1 MNGSPELFA
10 ALARFQ
16 SQMQNIHKD
25 KTANTGKFGYRYA
38 DIAGVI
44 ESIREP
50 LAACGLCYMQVLD
63 EVDGKPALH
72 TILAH
77 ESGGYVSGKLPFSGD
92 LSDPQKFG
100 GITTYYRRYALLG
113 ILGLATDDDDAQ
125 GVSHSPASARP
136 ATQAP
141 TPRASPQFGTAP
153 RPEPAQR
160 VEGEMDWSDLW
171 AKVLRPKGIMS
182 AQRLT
187 ELIGGYESLSAA
199 QVSAKVNA
207 LGDIPKWTPPSD
219 IGDGFEVVEMNP
231 PRSPSR
237 PQYPASDKQISFIKS
252 LLTKKGMDDKAWPGW
267 AAYALDVDDAPDVDN
282 LSSKQASAVI
292 EQLKEMPDNPGLA
305 AALEASGR

>member
-1 MNGSPELFA
+1 
-10 ALARFQ
+10 
-16 SQMQNIHKD
+16 
-25 KTANTGKFGYRYA
+25 
-38 DIAGVI
+38 VI

-77 ESGGYVSGKLPFSGD
+77 EAGGHVSGKLPFSGD

-125 GVSHSPASARP
+125 SISHSPASARP
-136 ATQAP
+136 AVQNP
-141 TPRASPQFGTAP
+141 TPRQSPQFSTAP
-153 RPEPAQR
+153 RPEPSQR

-182 AQRLT
+182 AERLT
-187 ELIGGYESLSAA
+187 ELIGDYQSATPNEVA
-199 QVSAKVNA
+199 AKVNA
-207 LGDIPKWTPPSD
+207 LNDIPKRPQD
-219 IGDGFEVVEMNP
+219 DL
-231 PRSPSR
+231 PRT
-237 PQYPASDKQISFIKS
+237 QYPASDKQISFIKS
-252 LLTKKGMDDKAWPGW
+252 LLAKKGMDAKAWPGW

-282 LSSKQASAVI
+282 LSVKQATAVI
-292 EQLKEMPDNPGLA
+292 DQLKEMPDNPGLA

>member
-77 ESGGYVSGKLPFSGD
+77 EAGGHVSGKLPFSGD

-141 TPRASPQFGTAP
+141 TPRASPQFGAAP
-153 RPEPAQR
+153 RPEPSQR
-160 VEGEMDWSDLW
+160 VEAEMDWSDLW
-171 AKVLRPKGIMS
+171 AKVLRPKGIKS
-182 AQRLT
+182 AEQLT
-187 ELIGGYESLSAA
+187 ALIGDYSPLSAA
-199 QVSAKVNA
+199 QVAARVDA
-207 LGDIPKWTPPSD
+207 LGPRPEERLPDEY
-219 IGDGFEVVEMNP
+219 EVSRP
-231 PRSPSR
+231 R

-252 LLTKKGMDDKAWPGW
+252 LLTKKGMDAKAWPGW

-282 LSSKQASAVI
+282 LSVKQATAVI
-292 EQLKEMPDNPGLA
+292 DQLKEMPDNPGLA

>member
-50 LAACGLCYMQVLD
+50 LALQGLCYSQMLTH
-63 EVDGKPALH
+63 VDGRPALY
-72 TILAH
+72 TMLAH
-77 ESGGYVSGKLPFSGD
+77 ESGGVIAGIVPFSGD

-100 GITTYYRRYALLG
+100 GIVTYYRRYALLG

-125 GVSHSPASARP
+125 SISHSPASARP
-136 ATQAP
+136 AVQNP
-141 TPRASPQFGTAP
+141 TPRQSPQFSTAP
-153 RPEPAQR
+153 RPEPSQR

-171 AKVLRPKGIMS
+171 AKVLRPKGIKS
-182 AQRLT
+182 AEQLT
-187 ELIGGYESLSAA
+187 ALIGDYSPLSAA
-199 QVSAKVNA
+199 QVAARVDA
-207 LGDIPKWTPPSD
+207 LGPRPEERLPDEY
-219 IGDGFEVVEMNP
+219 EVSRP
-231 PRSPSR
+231 R

-252 LLTKKGMDDKAWPGW
+252 LLTKKGMDAKAWPGW

-282 LSSKQASAVI
+282 LSVKQATAVI
-292 EQLKEMPDNPGLA
+292 DQLKEMPDNPGLA

>member
-141 TPRASPQFGTAP
+141 TPRESPQFGTAP
-153 RPEPAQR
+153 RPEPSQR
-160 VEGEMDWSDLW
+160 VEGN
-171 AKVLRPKGIMS
+171 A
-182 AQRLT
+182 AT
-187 ELIGGYESLSAA
+187 E
-199 QVSAKVNA
+199 
-207 LGDIPKWTPPSD
+207 
-219 IGDGFEVVEMNP
+219 
-231 PRSPSR
+231 
-237 PQYPASDKQISFIKS
+237 KQIDAIRKM
-252 LLTKKGMDDKAWPGW
+252 LPRKGMDEKAYEGW
-267 AAYALDVDDAPDVDN
+267 SMYTLNVDTVIPVPN
-282 LSSKQASAVI
+282 LTRQQASTVI
-292 EQLKEMPDNPGLA
+292 EALMEMPDNRLMQGA
-305 AALEASGR
+305 IEASGR